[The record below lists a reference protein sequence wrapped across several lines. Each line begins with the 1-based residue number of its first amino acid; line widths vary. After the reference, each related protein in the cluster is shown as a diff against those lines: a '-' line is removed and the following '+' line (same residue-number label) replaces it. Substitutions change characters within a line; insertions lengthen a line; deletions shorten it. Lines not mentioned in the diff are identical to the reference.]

1 MDIGSPEW
9 EHLLIDGAVALGV
22 ELRPDHTRLFARHA
36 TELLKWNAV
45 TNLTAIIQ
53 PESIARN
60 HFLDALAPAPFI
72 APGSDLLDVGS
83 GGGFPGLPLH
93 IAIEGLR
100 TTLID
105 AVRKKVSFLRYLL
118 REMALSGIEARH
130 LRVEELGEVSAGRG
144 RSYDVITSRAFSA
157 VAPFVRTVW
166 PLVRPGGRVIA
177 LKGQI
182 CAAEMDALEEVCASG
197 ALGGGITLE
206 RVGYSIPGLKSERTL
221 VIVKRGS

>member
-1 MDIGSPEW
+1 MEIGSPEW
-9 EHLLIDGAVALGV
+9 EYLLIDGAAALGV
-22 ELRPDHTRLFARHA
+22 ELRPDHARLFARHA

-45 TNLTAIIQ
+45 TNLTAITQ

-60 HFLDALAPAPFI
+60 HFLDALAPARFI

-93 IAIEGLR
+93 IAIDGLR

-118 REMALSGIEARH
+118 RELALPGIEARH
-130 LRVEELGEVSAGRG
+130 LRVEDLSESAAGGG
-144 RSYDVITSRAFSA
+144 RSFDVVASRAFSA
-157 VAPFVRTVW
+157 VAPFVKAVW

-177 LKGQI
+177 LKGPLSVD
-182 CAAEMDALEEVCASG
+182 EMDRLEEVRASG
-197 ALGGGITLE
+197 ALGGSTLE
-206 RVGYSIPGLKSERTL
+206 RIGYSIPGLKSERTL
-221 VIVKRGS
+221 VVVRRVG

>member
-9 EHLLIDGAVALGV
+9 DHLIIDGATALGV
-22 ELRPDHTRLFARHA
+22 GLRPDHTRLFARHA
-36 TELLKWNAV
+36 AELLKWNAV
-45 TNLTAIIQ
+45 TNLTAITQ

-93 IAIEGLR
+93 MVIEGLR

-105 AVRKKVSFLRYLL
+105 AVRKKVSFLRFLI
-118 REMALSGIEARH
+118 RELALSNIEAQH
-130 LRVEELGEVSAGRG
+130 LRVEQLSGHGAQRR
-144 RSYDVITSRAFSA
+144 RSYDVIISRAFSA
-157 VAPFVRTVW
+157 VAPFVGAVW
-166 PLVRPGGRVIA
+166 PLLRPGGRVIA

-182 CAAEMDALEEVCASG
+182 SAGEMDALEDVRAAG
-197 ALGGGITLE
+197 VLGSSITLE
-206 RVGYSIPGLKSERTL
+206 LVGYSVPGLESERTL
-221 VIVKRGS
+221 LIVKRGS

>member
-9 EHLLIDGAVALGV
+9 YHLLIDGASALGV

-36 TELLKWNAV
+36 AELLKWNAV
-45 TNLTAIIQ
+45 TNLTAITQ
-53 PESIARN
+53 PEGIARN

-72 APGSDLLDVGS
+72 APGSNLLDVGS

-93 IAIEGLR
+93 IAIQGLR

-105 AVRKKVSFLRYLL
+105 AVRKKVSFLRHLL
-118 REMALSGIEARH
+118 RELALTGIEARH
-130 LRVEELGEVSAGRG
+130 LRVEELGASSADCRYA
-144 RSYDVITSRAFSA
+144 YDVITSRAFSA

-182 CAAEMDALEEVCASG
+182 SDSEMDALEKVRASG
-197 ALGGGITLE
+197 AIGGGITIE
-206 RVGYSIPGLKSERTL
+206 RVGYSIPGLKSERSL
-221 VIVKRGS
+221 VIVRRGN